1 MSNAPG
7 PTTEKTQAQPG
18 PVLAGAAPPV
28 KAKKLNLVVVLLGG
42 ILLGGGGVAGYW
54 VVSKKNA
61 DNHADDQNAA
71 AAAEEEKSKPKPRGK
86 IVKLKPVIVN
96 LKHSKGTRYLKIS
109 IGVEASS
116 EEVLKELEALEFP
129 LADMMQEKFSTLELE
144 KVDTVEA
151 RNGLKREL
159 LIEINELLET
169 GPVNKIFFAEFI
181 IQ

>member
-1 MSNAPG
+1 MSNAPSA
-7 PTTEKTQAQPG
+7 TTEKPQAQPG
-18 PVLAGAAPPV
+18 PVLVAAGPAI
-28 KAKKLNLVVVLLGG
+28 KAKKLNLIVVLLGG
-42 ILLGGGGVAGYW
+42 ALLGGGGVSGYW
-54 VVSKKNA
+54 MLSKKNVE
-61 DNHADDQNAA
+61 NHGEDQKAA
-71 AAAEEEKSKPKPRGK
+71 EAAAEQSKPKARGK
-86 IVKLKPVIVN
+86 VVKLKPIIVN

-116 EEVLKELEALEFP
+116 EEVVKELETLEFP

-151 RNGLKREL
+151 RYTLKREL
-159 LIEINELLET
+159 LIEINELLEA